1 MKKNRL
7 VVAVTIT
14 KFYQYPTDAET
25 ADVAFDEYTNQT
37 GRRFRKIAENT
48 QTEISEFGS
57 NILSVKE
64 ALQILKNRKKK
75 CTR

>member
-1 MKKNRL
+1 MKRNKL
-7 VVAVTIT
+7 LVAVVTT
-14 KFYQYPTDAET
+14 KIYEYNTDAET
-25 ADVAFDEYTNQT
+25 ADIALDEFNNQS
-37 GRRFRKIAENT
+37 GRRFRKIAEST

-64 ALQILKNRKKK
+64 SIRLLKNRNKK